1 MKRRKRK
8 ADSCKLTAADAAGAK
23 ENCAAAQEMQLTM
36 LQVAVAAASAPT
48 PVVALVASSCHCS
61 WLWFS
66 DCIAQDFNATV
77 FARRVRGGDKR
88 RRKRGLASLHMLAAA
103 HACKHKTQSQTQQ
116 QHRQL
121 QASAPALALLP
132 IVAISRIQYK

>member
-1 MKRRKRK
+1 MKRRERK
-8 ADSCKLTAADAAGAK
+8 ADSCKLTAAAGAK
-23 ENCAAAQEMQLTM
+23 ENCAAAQEKQLTM
-36 LQVAVAAASAPT
+36 LQLAVAAASAPT

-77 FARRVRGGDKR
+77 FARRVIGEDKR
-88 RRKRGLASLHMLAAA
+88 RRKGGLASLHMLAAA